1 MFYILYYNVSRIKII
16 YGNNYS
22 MEISEKKLETDDEE
36 IKCME
41 YQSILY
47 RQAILKLIYESKSG
61 HTGGSLSCVDI
72 LNVLYNHAM
81 DITPQNFSEID
92 RDHYIHSKGHSV
104 EALYVVLAD
113 KGFFEKELLSE
124 FEKYSS
130 NMIGHPT
137 RYVNGIEQNTGAL
150 GHGLSMAVGMAL
162 AAKMDQRN
170 NRVFTIMGDGELV
183 EGSVWEASA
192 SAAHYG
198 LDNLTAIID
207 RNQLQITGPTEEVM
221 NMEPLERKFTAF
233 GYAVRQVDGNSVVEL
248 ASLLG
253 NVPFEAGKPNLVLAN
268 TVKGKGIS
276 YMENN
281 HIWHHRVPSEP
292 EYQLAMD
299 ELDQA
304 KKAWEQ
310 NNG

>member
-1 MFYILYYNVSRIKII
+1 MKTSNDMIQPSDEKIKW
-16 YGNNYS
+16 
-22 MEISEKKLETDDEE
+22 
-36 IKCME
+36 ME
-41 YQSILY
+41 YKSILY
-47 RQAILKLIYESKSG
+47 RLDILNLIFESKSG

-72 LNVLYNHAM
+72 LNVLYNYAM
-81 DITPQNFSEID
+81 NITPENFLETD

-113 KGFFEKELLSE
+113 MKFFKKELLSE

-130 NMIGHPT
+130 IMIGHPT
-137 RYVNGIEQNTGAL
+137 RSVNGIEQNTGAL
-150 GHGLSMAVGMAL
+150 GHGLSLAVGMAL
-162 AAKMDQRN
+162 AAKLDKRK
-170 NRVFTIMGDGELV
+170 NRIFTIMGDGELT
-183 EGSVWEASA
+183 EGSIWEASA

-207 RNQLQITGPTEEVM
+207 RNQLQITGTTEEVM
-221 NMEPLERKFTAF
+221 NMEPLEEKFTAF
-233 GYAVRQVDGNSVVEL
+233 GYAVRQVDGNSVAEL

-253 NVPFEAGKPNLVLAN
+253 RVPFESGKPNLILAN

-281 HIWHHRVPSEP
+281 PIWHHRVPSDS
-292 EYQLAMD
+292 EYQLALT
-299 ELDQA
+299 ELNQA
-304 KKAWEQ
+304 KLAWEQ

>member
-1 MFYILYYNVSRIKII
+1 MNLLYQMIEPSEQKIKW
-16 YGNNYS
+16 
-22 MEISEKKLETDDEE
+22 MEQK
-36 IKCME
+36 
-41 YQSILY
+41 SIFY

-72 LNVLYNHAM
+72 LNVLYNHSM
-81 DITPQNFSEID
+81 NITPENFHEID
-92 RDHYIHSKGHSV
+92 RDHYVHSKGHSV

-113 KGFFEKELLSE
+113 MKFFEKGLLSD

-137 RYVNGIEQNTGAL
+137 RFVNGIEQNTGAL
-150 GHGLSMAVGMAL
+150 GHGLSIAVGMAI
-162 AAKMDQRN
+162 AAKMDQRES
-170 NRVFTIMGDGELV
+170 RIFTIMGDGELA

-198 LDNLTAIID
+198 LDNLIAIID
-207 RNQLQITGPTEEVM
+207 RNHLQITGPTEEVM
-221 NMEPLERKFTAF
+221 KLGPLEKKFSAF
-233 GYAVRQVDGNSVVEL
+233 GYAVRAVDGNNVAEL

-253 NVPFEAGKPNLVLAN
+253 SVPFEPGKPNLILAN

-281 HIWHHRVPSEP
+281 PIWHHRVPSEP
-292 EYQLAMD
+292 EFRMAMD

-304 KKAWEQ
+304 LIAWEQ